1 MATAGA
7 WRALLS
13 GLVDYAGLFPPAG
26 LDMAGAVARY
36 AAYRRGP
43 RAWMLGRFVVP
54 LGRLGEFE
62 ADAGPLLPR
71 GAYAV
76 PWRLSVIATGAPAED
91 AAAIDDFNDA
101 HRGED
106 AGRVVIDSAERRAAT
121 VEDVRAA
128 AAAVASGTVR
138 VAYEVPLGGALP
150 SLARA
155 VAAAG
160 GVLKARLGGLTP
172 DAIPAS
178 DAVAAWLAAGAQ
190 AGVRV
195 KATAGLHQAM
205 RGPYPLTYD
214 EGSPRA
220 VMHGFV
226 NVFVAA
232 ALAWRHRAA
241 TAEAIAALC
250 VPVLEETD
258 ARAFRAV
265 GGGLAWRRETI
276 GESELEDARADFAAA
291 FGSCSFEEPV
301 EELRAL
307 GLMG

>member
-1 MATAGA
+1 MTTAGA

-62 ADAGPLLPR
+62 AGAGPLLPR
-71 GAYAV
+71 GAHAV
-76 PWRLSVIATGAPAED
+76 PWRLSVIASGAPAQD
-91 AAAIDDFNDA
+91 AAAIDAFNDA

-106 AGRVVIDSAERRAAT
+106 AGRAVIDSVERRVVTA
-121 VEDVRAA
+121 EDVRAA
-128 AAAVASGTVR
+128 AAAVASGAVR
-138 VAYEVPLGGALP
+138 VAYEVPLGGPLP
-150 SLARA
+150 TLARA

-172 DAIPAS
+172 DAIPAP

-195 KATAGLHQAM
+195 KATAGLHHAV

-214 EGSPRA
+214 DHSPRA
-220 VMHGFV
+220 VTHGFV

-232 ALAWRHRAA
+232 ALAWRHRSAA
-241 TAEAIAALC
+241 ADDIAARCL
-250 VPVLEETD
+250 PMLEETD
-258 ARAFRAV
+258 PLAFRARE
-265 GGGLAWRRETI
+265 GGLAWRDELV
-276 GESELEDARADFAAA
+276 GEDELTDARASFAAA
-291 FGSCSFEEPV
+291 FGSCSFEEPIQ
-301 EELRAL
+301 ELRAL
-307 GLMG
+307 GWLG